1 MRAVT
6 MNNLSEN
13 VLMFRNQLMK
23 NQGKRTDS

>member
-13 VLMFRNQLMK
+13 VLMFRNQSMK
-23 NQGKRTDS
+23 NQGIRTDS